1 MAALLAAPAGQAG
14 AQEMMEGTPRAS
26 RFDLGVYAGGSATS
40 RWYESRTITLNGT
53 DTPREND
60 DRQAFK
66 PGYAPAF
73 GAHATFW
80 ATPMFGLRLHGA
92 YVPMRVP
99 SLSDGF
105 FDIFNEAGNRQAYAL
120 NSYFYDL
127 NLAARPFIRS
137 DNWYRGVYLFA
148 GGGGLTVDLAGE
160 DRPGCEPGTFAQAA
174 CLSYEPDHAT
184 VGQGTAGAGIDLL
197 RFTEMLGVF
206 GEIAAHVYD
215 SPVHV
220 GDGFIGPI
228 TQPTGS
234 TVRIADDRTAVTT
247 RVVIGLKAMFGNLI
261 PPPVVVPPP
270 PPPLPMP
277 EAPVVQP
284 TPPPPVIDMQTVQ
297 VCVVQDG
304 NLRNVDVMYNPTRG
318 DTTVNGQPFATAFPT
333 GAQYAANATWFI
345 NNERVMFQNRRFVK
359 YGLPRVLGVNEVT
372 RVGDHMGVPVFAEM
386 GQTRPDVIYVPV
398 RPGCEFQ
405 PYQVETKAGSVRGE

>member
-1 MAALLAAPAGQAG
+1 MAALLAVPAGQAG
-14 AQEMMEGTPRAS
+14 AQEMMMGTPRAS

-40 RWYESRTITLNGT
+40 RWYESRTVTLNGT
-53 DTPREND
+53 DAARDND
-60 DRQAFK
+60 DRQVFK
-66 PGYAPAF
+66 PGYSPAF

-80 ATPMFGLRLHGA
+80 TTPMFGLRLHGA

-99 SLSDGF
+99 SLSEGF
-105 FDIFNEAGNRQAYAL
+105 FDLFTEAGNRQAYAL

-137 DNWYRGVYLFA
+137 DNWYRSVYLFA

-160 DRPGCEPGTFAQAA
+160 DRLGCEPGTFSRAA
-174 CLSYEPDHAT
+174 CLSYTPDHAT

-220 GDGFIGPI
+220 GDGFIAPI
-228 TQPTGS
+228 RAPTGS

-261 PPPVVVPPP
+261 PAPVMAPPP
-270 PPPLPMP
+270 PPPPMIEP
-277 EAPVVQP
+277 PVVQP
-284 TPPPPVIDMQTVQ
+284 TPPPPVIDMQTIQ
-297 VCVVQDG
+297 ICVVQDG
-304 NLRNVDVMYNPTRG
+304 NLMNVTGMYNPAAG
-318 DTTVNGQPFATAFPT
+318 DTTVNGQPFATAHPM
-333 GAQYAANATWFI
+333 GAQYAANAPWYI
-345 NNERVMFQNRRFVK
+345 NNEPLMFQGRRLVK

-372 RVGDHMGVPVFAEM
+372 RVGEFMGVPIFAEA
-386 GQTRPDVIYVPV
+386 GQTRPDVVYVPV

-405 PYQVETKAGSVRGE
+405 PYQSEVKTGSVRGE

>member
-14 AQEMMEGTPRAS
+14 AQEMGTPRAS

-40 RWYESRTITLNGT
+40 RWYESRTIVLNGT
-53 DTPREND
+53 DTPTEND

-120 NSYFYDL
+120 NSYFYDV

-137 DNWYRGVYLFA
+137 GNWYRSVYLFA

-160 DRPGCEPGTFAQAA
+160 DRPGCEPGTLLQAA
-174 CLSYEPDHAT
+174 CLSYEPDNAT

-197 RFTEMLGVF
+197 RFSEMLGIF

-228 TQPTGS
+228 TRPTGS

-247 RVVIGLKAMFGNLI
+247 RVVIGLKAMFGNQLEA
-261 PPPVVVPPP
+261 PMMVPPP
-270 PPPLPMP
+270 TVPPVAPMP
-277 EAPVVQP
+277 EPPVVQP
-284 TPPPPVIDMQTVQ
+284 MPPMTEEPPIQ

-304 NLRNVDVMYNPTRG
+304 NLTNVSVQYNPTTG
-318 DTTVNGQPFATAFPT
+318 DTTVNGQPFATAHPT
-333 GAQYAANATWFI
+333 GAQYAANAPWYI
-345 NNERVMFQNRRFVK
+345 ENQPLVFQRRRLVK
-359 YGLPRVLGVNEVT
+359 YGLPRVLGVTEVT
-372 RVGDHMGVPVFAEM
+372 RVGEYMGVPLFAEP
-386 GQTRPDVIYVPV
+386 GQTRPDVVYVPV

-405 PYQVETKAGSVRGE
+405 PYQSDVKTGSVRGE